1 VVPPN
6 SLNPVLFL
14 SVPFKEKPGLLEQLL
29 TGVFLNLSDLR
40 FKTAIDMKDDD
51 DADDDLFIMMMCI

>member
-40 FKTAIDMKDDD
+40 FKTASDMKEYDE
-51 DADDDLFIMMMCI
+51 DDDLFIMMMCI